1 MPIVDTLY
9 QHEALNV
16 AVISP
21 IAVANS
27 NANARNGHESVHET
41 VLTLKHVSA
50 GYGHHRAIADV
61 TISIEQGKRVALI
74 GPTGAGKT
82 TLFRSIVGL
91 ITPSSGEI
99 LINGKLDSQARRQAA
114 YVPQFEDVDWEFPVA
129 VIDVVIMG
137 LARRIGW
144 LRLPNKQHRE
154 IALEA
159 LQQVGLVDL
168 AKRQIGELSGGQ
180 KRRVFIARAL
190 AQGASILLLDEPF
203 SGVDVLAQQTLFEIL
218 DRLSARGTTVLL
230 ATHDLNLVSSHF
242 DELLILNKRLIAYGK
257 PDEVFKPDIM
267 AAAFGGQI
275 AIWHSDG
282 QVIMLTDQHS

>member
-27 NANARNGHESVHET
+27 NAYARNGHEGVHEA

-50 GYGHHRAIADV
+50 GYGHRRAIDDV

-74 GPTGAGKT
+74 GPNGAGKT
-82 TLFRSIVGL
+82 TLFRSVVGL

-99 LINGKLDSQARRQAA
+99 LIYGKPDSQARRQAA

-168 AKRQIGELSGGQ
+168 ATRQIGELSGGQ

-257 PDEVFKPDIM
+257 PDDVFKPDIM

-282 QVIMLTDQHS
+282 HVIMLTDQHS